1 METIKFT
8 FKNTLRHKLRAI
20 LTIIGIAI
28 AILAFGLIRTVIAA
42 WYAGVEASAPNRLVT
57 RNAVSLAFHLP
68 IAYLDII
75 KSVPGVSEV
84 SYGHWFGAIYIDER
98 HSMFPQFSVDAA
110 SWLAVNPEI
119 ILPGEQK
126 ESFLRER
133 NSAIVGVKLATR
145 NNWKVGDTI
154 RLQGTFYA
162 GEWDF
167 VIRGIYTGA
176 FKTTDETAFL
186 FHWQYLDERL
196 RQTEPWRAGQV
207 GWFMIKIADPR
218 QAGTIAQAIDQ
229 RFKNSLAETLTETE
243 RAFQQGFVS
252 MSEAILVALQI
263 VSIVIIGVILAILS
277 NTMAMS
283 ARERLSEYAVL
294 KTLGFRA
301 HHLVGLIAGES
312 LLVAL
317 SGGILGILLTY
328 PAATAFAKAM
338 GDMAGA
344 IFPVF
349 EVTALTSMTSSLI
362 ALGIGL
368 AAATFPSWR
377 AVTLR
382 ISEGLRRI
390 G

>member
-1 METIKFT
+1 MEAIKFI
-8 FKNTLRHKLRAI
+8 FKNALRHKLRAI
-20 LTIIGIAI
+20 LTIVGIAI

-42 WYAGVEASAPNRLVT
+42 WHAGVDASAPNRLVT
-57 RNAVSLAFHLP
+57 RNAVSLAFPLP
-68 IAYLDII
+68 IAYLGII
-75 KSVPGVSEV
+75 ESISGVSQV
-84 SYGHWFGAIYIDER
+84 SYGDWFGGIYIDQR

-110 SWLAVNPEI
+110 SWLDVYPEI
-119 ILPGEQK
+119 LLPPEQK

-133 NSAIVGVKLATR
+133 NSAVVGIKLATR
-145 NNWKVGDTI
+145 NNWKIGDTV
-154 RLQGTFYA
+154 RLQGTFYP
-162 GEWDF
+162 GDWDF

-176 FKTTDETAFL
+176 LKSTDETAFL
-186 FHWQYLDERL
+186 FHWQYLDERI
-196 RQTEPWRAGQV
+196 RQREPWRGGHA
-207 GWFMIKIADPR
+207 GWFVIKIADPG

-263 VSIVIIGVILAILS
+263 VSIVIIGVILAVLS

-294 KTLGFRA
+294 KTIGFRA
-301 HHLVGLIAGES
+301 HHLIVLIAGES

-317 SGGILGILLTY
+317 FGGTLGILLTY
-328 PAATAFAKAM
+328 PAATAFAKTM

-349 EVTALTSMTSSLI
+349 EVSALTSLISSLM

-377 AVTLR
+377 AATLK